1 MWTILSNLGL
11 ASNTLQNSVSS
22 VQQVSSVPTWTQ
34 NAYQTTYPTY
44 TTQQDYT
51 MCECNA
57 VPDPDTQQ
65 TFYSFRIPITER
77 EEFFELNEILHGF
90 KPDDYMMKNSI
101 ANYWGDSR
109 LALFVFNDLLA
120 VHLKLKYMG
129 M

>member
-1 MWTILSNLGL
+1 MWTILSGLGL
-11 ASNTLQNSVSS
+11 SSNNLQNSISAQNCS
-22 VQQVSSVPTWTQ
+22 VQNLQSQYAGFYSPIQ
-34 NAYQTTYPTY
+34 SQE
-44 TTQQDYT
+44 DYT

-65 TFYSFRIPITER
+65 TFYSFRIPLTER
-77 EEFFELNEILHGF
+77 EDFFELNEILHGF
-90 KPDDYMMKNSI
+90 SPNDYILKSSVANS
-101 ANYWGDSR
+101 WGDSR